1 MALAARAAST
11 RATRPRLGARVWL
24 CALLSI
30 AAAALSAPSAAQAP
44 TVQELRSAERS
55 AENGVTRTVTRTVTR
70 SGICCIDKNYLTHG
84 RSPERAARFPE

>member
-55 AENGVTRTVTRTVTR
+55 AANGVTRTVTR